1 MAQQTRAR
9 RRSAQAKAAEE
20 KRLQQERQR
29 RTRIIGGG
37 IAVVVVFALL
47 VAAYWPGSDST
58 STAEASDTSAEAWD
72 LPALDGNGRV
82 AINNFKGKPTIVSF
96 YASWCEVCE
105 EEVPGLLT
113 LSEQI
118 GDQVN
123 FVAVNSQDNGQ
134 GLADAEKWG
143 IAGNWPIAEDVG
155 GSNGSDLSMGTFGMR
170 GMPLNLIYDASGS
183 LVYTHPGGLNTDDAI
198 ALLTQL
204 TEYGA

>member
-9 RRSAQAKAAEE
+9 RRTAQAKAAEE

-29 RTRIIGGG
+29 RARIIGGG

-47 VAAYWPGSDST
+47 VAAYWPGSEST
-58 STAEASDTSAEAWD
+58 STTGASDTSAEAWD

-82 AINNFKGKPTIVSF
+82 AINSFKGKPTIVSF

-105 EEVPGLLT
+105 EEVPALLT

-134 GLADAEKWG
+134 GLADAKKWG
-143 IAGNWPIAEDVG
+143 IAGSWPIAEDVG
-155 GSNGSDLSMGTFGMR
+155 GTNGSDLSLGTFGMR
-170 GMPLNLIYDASGS
+170 GMPLNLIYDASGN
-183 LVYTHPGGLNTDDAI
+183 LVYTHPGGLNADDAV
-198 ALLTQL
+198 AALTQL